1 MEPDLLPTGEFA
13 FAIPTDLL
21 KEFKNEVRIVI
32 RHPWVIGIPAPD
44 FLLKDPAM
52 LARFKQFEVMLV
64 PKDMR
69 KL

>member
-1 MEPDLLPTGEFA
+1 MEPNLLPTGEFT
-13 FAIPTDLL
+13 FTIPADLL

-44 FLLKDPAM
+44 FLFKDPSM
-52 LARFKQFEVMLV
+52 LARLEQFEVMLV

-69 KL
+69 RL